1 MEKTTYII
9 GIMAGIDSWL
19 ASLAGAEV
27 TQYILAFVCLAALW
41 LSDRMRSRAKD
52 ID

>member
-9 GIMAGIDSWL
+9 GIIAGIGTWL
-19 ASLAGAEV
+19 ALLADMEAI
-27 TQYILAFVCLAALW
+27 QYILAFACLAALW
-41 LSDRMRSRAKD
+41 LSDRMRSRVKD